1 MYTWTEG
8 VAPDEITAFGN
19 IRLKRLSIDVL
30 LPGPTSMS
38 QIQAR
43 VANSCDKITI
53 KYTPPATFHSARRTA
68 VRIATG
74 LVDGRHV
81 GQTINFTMATARATA
96 HSSVLEN
103 LSEDEKSPTFEIPL
117 PFKVDPYFC
126 RRNDF
131 GIDNAGHGIDI
142 GVYRH
147 EDTNFQANNQYVWL
161 LHIEL
166 SAAQRP
172 VQALRSPGSI
182 GEYHRFA

>member
-1 MYTWTEG
+1 
-8 VAPDEITAFGN
+8 
-19 IRLKRLSIDVL
+19 
-30 LPGPTSMS
+30 
-38 QIQAR
+38 
-43 VANSCDKITI
+43 
-53 KYTPPATFHSARRTA
+53 
-68 VRIATG
+68 
-74 LVDGRHV
+74 
-81 GQTINFTMATARATA
+81 MATARATA

-103 LSEDEKSPTFEIPL
+103 LSEDKKSPTFEIPL
-117 PFKVDPYFC
+117 PFKVDPCFW

-147 EDTNFQANNQYVWL
+147 EDTNFQANNQYVWH

-172 VQALRSPGSI
+172 VQALCSPGSI